1 MPTTKADIRISVR
14 RKDGATRKIELVRLP
29 FVDKYWVRLDGVKS
43 KKLEVTTITE
53 VTHKLRE
60 WLCQG
65 VSKNG

>member
-1 MPTTKADIRISVR
+1 MPTIKSDIRISVR
-14 RKDGATRKIELVRLP
+14 RKDNATRKIELIALP
-29 FVDKYWVRLDGVKS
+29 YSREQYWVKVDGKKS

-65 VSKNG
+65 VKK